1 MLSLHKRKR
10 NPQVV
15 EMKRGTTA
23 KAGSLGSMGILEEP
37 DLGSRDWA
45 GVITPVWEWAI

>member
-15 EMKRGTTA
+15 AMKRGTTA
-23 KAGSLGSMGILEEP
+23 KAVGCELGSLGSMGILEEP
-37 DLGSRDWA
+37 DLGSRD
-45 GVITPVWEWAI
+45 